1 MLISSQGVVDIYN
14 QNFVLP
20 VTTDEKNNKPRKT
33 IYKEIDEKY
42 FKESE

>member
-1 MLISSQGVVDIYN
+1 MLINSQGLVDIYN
-14 QNFVLP
+14 HNVVLP
-20 VTTDEKNNKPRKT
+20 VITDEKNNKPRKT